1 MRGSAKR
8 KMRGVVVS
16 HNMKKT
22 IIVRIARVF
31 RHPQYKKYIR
41 RMKNY
46 KVHDERDTCNVGD
59 LVEIVEM
66 RPLSRDKRHRVFRVV
81 EHDEKTEI
89 QKEPST

>member
-1 MRGSAKR
+1 MREGAKR
-8 KMRGVVVS
+8 KMRGVVVGHS
-16 HNMKKT
+16 MKKT

-31 RHPQYKKYIR
+31 KHPQYKKYIR

-66 RPLSRDKRHRVFRVV
+66 RPLSRDKRHRVFRVI
-81 EHDEKTEI
+81 EHAEKTEI

>member
-8 KMRGVVVS
+8 KMRGVVIGRS
-16 HNMKKT
+16 MKKT

-31 RHPQYKKYIR
+31 KHPQYKKYIR

-66 RPLSRDKRHRVFRVV
+66 RPLSKEKRYRVIRVV
-81 EHDEKTEI
+81 EHAEKTDI